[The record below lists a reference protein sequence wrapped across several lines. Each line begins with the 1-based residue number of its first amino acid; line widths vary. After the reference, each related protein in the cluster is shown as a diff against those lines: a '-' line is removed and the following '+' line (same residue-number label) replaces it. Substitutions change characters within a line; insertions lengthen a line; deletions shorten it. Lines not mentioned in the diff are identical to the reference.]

1 MAYRAWTNEDLVKL
15 KAMVA
20 SGASALRC
28 SVALKRSLS
37 MIKKKANDAG
47 VPFPSEAELR
57 AKLRRIFRTLS
68 MAHVRAFRLE
78 PAAMAKGLQD
88 GFLTAATPRLSAQ

>member
-57 AKLRRIFRTLS
+57 AKRRRIFQNSIDGPRSRISARTS
-68 MAHVRAFRLE
+68 S
-78 PAAMAKGLQD
+78 D
-88 GFLTAATPRLSAQ
+88 G